1 MTDPPATSTT
11 KTITLTGG
19 KAGHTYTLYQVFT
32 GKVDGTQLTNVQ
44 WGNGVTDTFKGT
56 KSTAAAYAKEV
67 ADANDA
73 RATAQAL
80 ITAGALTNGTAKT
93 LTADGNVVFDN
104 LAEGYYVVV
113 DTNGNTTP
121 KEGDYSSAIIVQVVK
136 DVNMAL
142 KGSAPTSEK
151 KVKDINDSLAVT
163 EGTNPTGWQDSAD
176 YDIGD
181 DVPFQLKATT
191 ADNVAAY
198 KKYHIKLVP
207 VERTTP

>member
-1 MTDPPATSTT
+1 MKKFKKIMALAIAMVMVLSMSMAVFADPADPTETDPPATSTT

-93 LTADGNVVFDN
+93 LTADGNV
-104 LAEGYYVVV
+104 
-113 DTNGNTTP
+113 
-121 KEGDYSSAIIVQVVK
+121 
-136 DVNMAL
+136 
-142 KGSAPTSEK
+142 
-151 KVKDINDSLAVT
+151 
-163 EGTNPTGWQDSAD
+163 
-176 YDIGD
+176 
-181 DVPFQLKATT
+181 
-191 ADNVAAY
+191 
-198 KKYHIKLVP
+198 
-207 VERTTP
+207 